1 MTSRVFIALLTVV
14 MFGAGYGA
22 RWYMER
28 SRCMVPPAPAL
39 LGELSTPKSTTT
51 TATAPK
57 PKVGTP
63 ERPPNAARLAAE
75 IEALRPAIEEFRARM
90 DEIDQQM
97 DREILALLNPD
108 QMPRWEKMLKR
119 RVEYREK
126 EEAGISADQLLT
138 AEQIASLQQR
148 PLYKLMAVVVVPQ
161 KLAWLA
167 NDLKL
172 DAAQKEKA
180 GEILRMRREKFLA
193 LVDASPPPSLTLSR
207 LAPLAK
213 QLGEPKK

>member
-1 MTSRVFIALLTVV
+1 MTSRVFIASLTVV

-22 RWYMER
+22 RVWMER
-28 SRCMVPPAPAL
+28 SRCAVPPAPAL
-39 LGELSTPKSTTT
+39 LGEISTPKTTGA
-51 TATAPK
+51 TAAPK
-57 PKVGTP
+57 PNLGAP
-63 ERPPNAARLAAE
+63 ERPPNAARLATE
-75 IEALRPAIEEFRARM
+75 IENLRPAIEEFRSRM
-90 DEIDQQM
+90 VEIDQQM
-97 DREILALLNPD
+97 DRDVLALLRPE

-126 EEAGISADQLLT
+126 EEAGISADQPLT

-161 KLAWLA
+161 KLKWLA

-180 GEILRMRREKFLA
+180 GEILRLRRDKFLA
-193 LVDASPPPSLTLSR
+193 LVDSSPPPSLTLSR